1 MLLKRGLLDSTFHHT
16 EESPFASAD
25 GNGNTDRKGW
35 KDHYSITLNQQWLH
49 SSTWRAYASPTLD
62 EDLREAT
69 WPQLIGGTQQ
79 KYSVMEPEN
88 DMAVEQKTHCVT
100 QSTTN
105 GLGFIRSDPTTLE
118 MSIEAAKQTQ
128 MHVDP
133 TKFHWGLKS
142 VAAYDVFRKHSGSED
157 KAPWQEFTCQQVYLL
172 DCRPDTQQTDSKFRD
187 APWRKKDTPKIANK
201 TQRRPPTPPPPPRK
215 RTAVF
220 SEPTE
225 GCRALKHDDHNPQK
239 IPTAAT
245 PFRCSQE
252 NRPDAIMTTHA
263 VHHHDG
269 GNGMSLS
276 SYAPICS
283 KTQIKRYP
291 KPPPPPDR
299 SKGNQLSPCIVPL
312 PQQKRCASMKPN
324 WALHNEDNSGMKT
337 AAHQYYRE
345 TAKRKEMWTGAR
357 TKTQQRRDRKK
368 EMRIKKYRRLNNL
381 RWDAPT
387 TGAGKLRR
395 EQKKKAKLR
404 IKMDMMREFMRAG
417 LFEHRSREA
426 NTTRDTDQEKKQLVQ
441 LNLQSSI

>member
-1 MLLKRGLLDSTFHHT
+1 MLLKRGLLASTFHHT
-16 EESPFASAD
+16 EESPFASAG
-25 GNGNTDRKGW
+25 GNRNTDRKGW
-35 KDHYSITLNQQWLH
+35 KDHYPIPLNQQWPD
-49 SSTWRAYASPTLD
+49 SRTWRACASPALD
-62 EDLREAT
+62 EDLPDAS
-69 WPQLIGGTQQ
+69 WPQLIGGTQPE
-79 KYSVMEPEN
+79 YSVIEPEN
-88 DMAVEQKTHCVT
+88 DMVVQQKTH
-100 QSTTN
+100 
-105 GLGFIRSDPTTLE
+105 GLTPSKTDPLDFIHSGPTTLE

-128 MHVDP
+128 MHVN
-133 TKFHWGLKS
+133 TTSNHWS
-142 VAAYDVFRKHSGSED
+142 VQRVADYEVLRKHSESED

-187 APWRKKDTPKIANK
+187 APWRKKDAPKIANK
-201 TQRRPPTPPPPPRK
+201 IQRRPPTPPPPPRK

-225 GCRALKHDDHNPQK
+225 GGKALKHDDHNEKK

-252 NRPDAIMTTHA
+252 NRPDAIMETHA

-276 SYAPICS
+276 TYAPSCS
-283 KTQIKRYP
+283 STQLKGYP
-291 KPPPPPDR
+291 NPPPPGDR
-299 SKGNQLSPCIVPL
+299 SKGNQLSPCIVSL
-312 PQQKRCASMKPN
+312 PQKKKCASMKPN

-337 AAHQYYRE
+337 AAHQHYRE

-387 TGAGKLRR
+387 TGAGRLRR
-395 EQKKKAKLR
+395 EQKKKQNSDLKW
-404 IKMDMMREFMRAG
+404 I
-417 LFEHRSREA
+417 
-426 NTTRDTDQEKKQLVQ
+426 
-441 LNLQSSI
+441 